1 MRRMILFLVSLV
13 FITCLSNN
21 LFAQWA
27 DNKYAREDA
36 MYARYLQGAEDV
48 IVDGIEDPVWALA
61 DSIVVG
67 YGQTNYL
74 PGSGYDLWAGQSM
87 PGDSAN
93 AVFKCLVKPP
103 YIYLL
108 FRVVDLSV
116 GGWDWGQSDALILA
130 FKENTGDNSWVE
142 PWDKRM
148 EHFYTRMYKWAYPDS
163 FSSPPIGEQPLF
175 MGNNKVGGGLDAWR
189 NAAQKE
195 RWTAITNV
203 IGIAN
208 DSLLDVGYI
217 SEHRINIDSLGFST
231 NIDVLPFSFSIFDGD
246 GYLDS
251 TDANDSHNRTW
262 WGCPWNENWYY
273 AALFLNSNVTTG
285 SPGGL
290 IPPPDYNIPHVPT
303 GTNITID
310 GDLSDWPTDYALHFR
325 AKWEDEAGFSTIK
338 GTGDWASGYMQYEL
352 TGIIPPPPLPPVID
366 GPEIDYWVTY
376 DDDNLYVGAQVTDQV
391 VTKPYKSTGSPGS
404 GYRDGITFSVIPRHY
419 VNGNGIFPG
428 LNLTVSIDSLGN
440 AQASDNLISLADTG
454 GVEFASMLGDQT
466 DIDDITLPDNGFF
479 VELKIPFST
488 LSYPADKGDSVV
500 FITGM
505 VNDIDI
511 DVDTNYNTY
520 TKAWWFGRPKD
531 QHAPAW
537 VTLGPAL
544 PVGVDDQLPIPFSIQ
559 LFDNYPNPFNPS
571 TTIKYSVNVTA
582 DVTLSVYDILGQVV
596 SVMKKTNVKPG
607 YDEFQFNAAGL
618 ASGVYLYRLKV
629 ENLSNSQVVNTKV
642 NKMVLLK

>member
-1 MRRMILFLVSLV
+1 MFLFLMSIVLIS
-13 FITCLSNN
+13 CLSNN
-21 LFAQWA
+21 IFAQWA
-27 DNKYAREDA
+27 DNKNAREDA

-48 IVDGIEDPVWALA
+48 IVDGIEEPVWALA

-87 PGDSAN
+87 PGDSSN

-130 FKENTGDNSWVE
+130 FKENTGDHSWVE

-148 EHFYTRMYKWAYPDS
+148 EHFYTRMYKWAYADS

-175 MGNNKVGGGLDAWR
+175 MGNNKVAGGLEAWR

-195 RWTAITNV
+195 RWTAFTNV
-203 IGIAN
+203 IGISN
-208 DSLLDVGYI
+208 DSLPDVGYI
-217 SEHRINIDSLGFST
+217 SEHRIRIDSLGFNPNS
-231 NIDVLPFSFSIFDGD
+231 DVLPFSFSIFDGD
-246 GYLDS
+246 RYLDS
-251 TDANDSHNRTW
+251 TDTNDSHNRTW

-273 AALFLNSNVTTG
+273 AALFLNPNVTT
-285 SPGGL
+285 SSTPGV
-290 IPPPDYNIPHVPT
+290 IPPPDYNIPHVPS

-310 GDLSDWPTDYALHFR
+310 GDLSDWDTDYALHFR
-325 AKWEDEAGFSTIK
+325 AKWQDEAGFSNIK
-338 GTGDWASGYMQYEL
+338 GTGDWASGYMQFPL
-352 TGIIPPPPLPPVID
+352 SGQPPFPTVID
-366 GPEIDYWVTY
+366 GPEVDYWVTY
-376 DDDNLYVGAQVTDQV
+376 DDANLYVSAQVTDQI
-391 VTKPYKSTGSPGS
+391 VTKPLATGQK
-404 GYRDGITFSVIPRHY
+404 DGITFTMVPRHY
-419 VNGNGIFPG
+419 VNGNGIFPA
-428 LNLTVSIDSLGN
+428 LNLTVRIDSSGN
-440 AQASDNLISLADTG
+440 AQAGDNLISLADTG

-466 DIDDITLPDNGFF
+466 DINDWNNIDNGFF
-479 VELKIPFST
+479 AELKIPFST
-488 LSYPADKGDSVV
+488 FSYPVDKGDSVV
-500 FITGM
+500 FIAAM

-511 DVDTNYNTY
+511 FDDTSSNTY
-520 TKAWWFGRPKD
+520 SSSWWFGRPKD

-537 VTLGPAL
+537 VTLGPAI
-544 PVGVDDQLPIPFSIQ
+544 PVGVNDQLPIPFSIQ

-571 TTIKYSVNVTA
+571 TTIKYSINVTA

-607 YDEFQFNAAGL
+607 YDEFQFNAANL
-618 ASGVYLYRLKV
+618 ASGIYLYQLKV
-629 ENLSNSQVVNTKV
+629 ENLSNAQVINTKV